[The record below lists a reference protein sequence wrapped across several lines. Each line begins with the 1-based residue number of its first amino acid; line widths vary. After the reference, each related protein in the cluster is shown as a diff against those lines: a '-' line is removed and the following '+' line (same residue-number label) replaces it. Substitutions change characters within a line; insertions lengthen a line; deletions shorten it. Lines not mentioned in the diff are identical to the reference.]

1 MSESV
6 LEPRGTP
13 RLDLEQVPIS
23 SSAPAAHANSA
34 RIDRISRADVQLLAA
49 AIELVKGGLAI
60 VETTLADL
68 LQSTIRVIP
77 QLGGHLVFAGG
88 KRLRPLVT
96 LLAARAAAG
105 DKRAP
110 EQRAAVAHAHTIAA
124 VGELLHTA
132 TLLHDDVIDGAEFR
146 RGRPAAHLQFGN
158 GMTVLTGD
166 YCLARAVQAVAA
178 TGELTAIRSFADMVT
193 RMAEGEVDQLCVAGD
208 CDVDV
213 ERYYLVIER
222 KTAGLIA
229 WCTSIAGLPTPP
241 ISRALE
247 SFGRELGYAFQI
259 ADDVLDYTGDL
270 TVAGKPAGQDLREGK
285 LTLPLLMAIEREPS
299 LREDVR
305 QLLAQGPPVDDRALA
320 DIVRRVIDCGGVE
333 RAAQRAEQ
341 HVQGALEHL
350 RSLPPSPA
358 RDALEH
364 VSRRVARRQR

>member
-13 RLDLEQVPIS
+13 RLDLEQVPLS
-23 SSAPAAHANSA
+23 PAASA
-34 RIDRISRADVQLLAA
+34 VSSGARVGRISRADVQLLAA

-88 KRLRPLVT
+88 KRLRPLIT
-96 LLAARAAAG
+96 LLAARAAAAGKG
-105 DKRAP
+105 DKH
-110 EQRAAVAHAHTIAA
+110 EQRATVVHAHTIAA

-132 TLLHDDVIDGAEFR
+132 TLLHDDVIDGGDFR

-229 WCTSIAGLPTPP
+229 WCTSIAGLPAAPV
-241 ISRALE
+241 SHALE

-259 ADDVLDYTGDL
+259 ADDVLDYTGEL
-270 TVAGKPAGQDLREGK
+270 AVAGKQAGQDLREGK

-305 QLLAQGPPVDDRALA
+305 QLLAQGPPVDDHALA
-320 DIVRRVIDCGGVE
+320 AIVRRVIDCGGVE
-333 RAAQRAEQ
+333 RASQRAEQ
-341 HVQGALEHL
+341 HVSGAIEHL
-350 RSLPPSPA
+350 RTLPPSPA